1 MNKKSALISVFNKDR
16 IDEIAKKLT
25 ELKINIISTG
35 GTEKH
40 LNKLGFK
47 TQKVEDLTDYPSI
60 FGGRVKTLHPKV
72 FGGILN
78 RRKSKDDNNDK
89 IKYQIPNIDIVIV
102 DLYPF
107 EETVINSKS
116 HQEIIEKIDIGGI
129 SLIRA
134 AAKNY
139 YDVVCVSSI
148 EQYDDFIKDLNE
160 NDGNFSS
167 WNKNIKLELIF
178 IIKLHN
184 SKSRS

>member
-16 IDEIAKKLT
+16 IDEVAKKLT
-25 ELKINIISTG
+25 ELNINIISTG
-35 GTEKH
+35 GTEKY

-167 WNKNIKLELIF
+167 ERQKEYAIKAFKISS
-178 IIKLHN
+178 IVHM
-184 SKSRS
+184 